1 MDKGSIKESGSH
13 AELMNIE
20 IQTDSNGS
28 MTSGWYRD
36 LYETQHGK
44 SDDKLEVENLRSQV
58 AKLTGELDEA
68 GDEKK
73 QSVIDTIKRLKP
85 WSARDG

>member
-58 AKLTGELDEA
+58 AKLTWRA
-68 GDEKK
+68 
-73 QSVIDTIKRLKP
+73 
-85 WSARDG
+85 